1 MTETAPDTIAGQSD
15 GGHTW
20 FSGKTWPFLLG
31 IGLTLAFT
39 LAIIRP
45 WEDPLPPPEDVS
57 ALWSESVSRLGIE
70 PLFPPQED
78 FHVGD
83 VYVVI
88 SAYDEA
94 DGITRE
100 KGPDRPLLRKS
111 AKIGHLDLRGISMGT
126 AGAPVFAQ
134 TLVDK
139 DGATVLHQ
147 AREEVTAS
155 TNGNIKVSVVSFP
168 AITIRNSTGDSS
180 AWDDWVPFSASRNLS
195 NEEVI
200 TIRLAE
206 SYGAS
211 IVEAT
216 LALDRWCKNDL
227 TKLYCTDAFARK
239 MLGYTTNSDV
249 LEVRGNRYT
258 YRISLKLITQVYLTR
273 AIDFSRSS
281 EGDVSAAVG
290 DSGEASPPQGDGP
303 APGAVGASGATAPPE
318 PARQPAR
325 RGVSTDRSAHTA
337 MAIGNAVYPR
347 PVVFGF
353 KSVTF
358 ALDPSMP
365 QSTAAKGEPQ
375 QSGG

>member
-1 MTETAPDTIAGQSD
+1 M
-15 GGHTW
+15 
-20 FSGKTWPFLLG
+20 
-31 IGLTLAFT
+31 GLTLAFT
-39 LAIIRP
+39 VAIVRP
-45 WEDPLPPPEDVS
+45 WQEPLPPPEDAS
-57 ALWSESVSRLGIE
+57 TLWSESVSRLGIE

-94 DGITRE
+94 DGTTRE

-111 AKIGHLDLRGISMGT
+111 AKIGHLNLRDISKGT
-126 AGAPVFAQ
+126 KGAPVFAQ
-134 TLVDK
+134 TIVDS
-139 DGATVLHQ
+139 DGAAALHQ
-147 AREEVTAS
+147 QREEVAPS
-155 TNGNIKVSVVSFP
+155 TDENIKVSVVSFP
-168 AITIRNSTGDSS
+168 AVTIRNSAGDSS
-180 AWDDWVPFSASRNLS
+180 GWDEWMPFSASRNAS

-211 IVEAT
+211 IVQAT
-216 LALDRWCKNDL
+216 LALDNWCKAEL
-227 TKLYCTDAFARK
+227 TRLYCTDAFARK
-239 MLGYTTNSDV
+239 ILGYTTNSDV
-249 LEVRGNRYT
+249 LEIRNNRYT

-273 AIDFSRSS
+273 AIDFHRTSD
-281 EGDVSAAVG
+281 GDVSTAVG
-290 DSGEASPPQGDGP
+290 VGGGEAPTQDEEAASET
-303 APGAVGASGATAPPE
+303 VGAAGVAAPPE
-318 PARQPAR
+318 PARQPPR
-325 RGVSTDRSAHTA
+325 RGVGSGRSAHTA

-365 QSTAAKGEPQ
+365 QSAAAKGKP
-375 QSGG
+375 